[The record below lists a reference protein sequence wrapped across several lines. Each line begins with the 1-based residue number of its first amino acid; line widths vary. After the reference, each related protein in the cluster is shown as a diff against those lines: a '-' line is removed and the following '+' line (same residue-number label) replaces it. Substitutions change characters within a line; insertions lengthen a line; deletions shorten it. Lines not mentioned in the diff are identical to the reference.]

1 MEPRVNVGQTE
12 FDIAK
17 TCLHYLSF
25 PCFDI
30 NLTDEEVSTFLKQG
44 YYSFQDFAIAHWADY
59 LCSCTKLETSSS
71 PEEFNSLSSVLKKL
85 MRRYFIV
92 ESQIGA
98 DFEHRSMYN
107 GDGPS
112 RVLHQLEALRPTKQG
127 LPNIKLLEEQLQRR
141 RSIFET
147 LITMLSPSD
156 PHRSDLI
163 IYYGDVEGWF
173 KCPKVHCYAFSEG
186 FISADARDHHHN
198 KHLRPYL
205 CLYSVCIYAT
215 LGFATSYEL
224 KRHNSSAHPVP
235 YDGATFEFPEPS
247 ILLESRKNTGAKGAT
262 SNSLAKG
269 SFDVITDLEEE
280 ESEFPAP
287 GILAPP
293 PPPPPPQPMRGQT
306 LHGAAPLWDS
316 VCFPAQGARKSTT
329 TAELIGQMTS
339 LQLDGPALQPLPGYR
354 TRIGGQNEW
363 VAVSAPELGSVD
375 TGIDLDLVYTFR
387 HESVVCD
394 VCFSMDGTLLATS
407 ANKIVNIFNVK
418 TGEVLQTMIPSDSD
432 KDNYCRAISFSP
444 SGEFIATGGED
455 KVVRWY
461 DVSTGILISSLT
473 GHESDIY
480 ALEVSGDG
488 ATIVSGSGDRT
499 VRLWDTKR
507 KEILKILP
515 LADAVISVAISKTS
529 KVVAAGSLDGNVY
542 LCNIASGHLI
552 RKLSGHSDS
561 VYSVRFTKNDYMLLS
576 GSLDKT
582 VMSWFIRDL
591 TDLTTKQSSDYTP
604 QERDE
609 IPLGVFKG
617 HMVSGSL
624 ALIFAKLNLEFR
636 TSYYLQR
643 FPTTTSGYFQDLK
656 I

>member
-71 PEEFNSLSSVLKKL
+71 PEEFNSLSSILKKL

-98 DFEHRSMYN
+98 DFKHSSMYKGN
-107 GDGPS
+107 DLS

-147 LITMLSPSD
+147 LVTMLSPSN

-163 IYYGDVEGWF
+163 TYYGDVEGWF

-186 FISADARDHHHN
+186 FISADARDHHRN

-205 CLYSVCIYAT
+205 CLYSECIYAT
-215 LGFATSYEL
+215 LGFATSNEL
-224 KRHNSSAHPVP
+224 KRHNSNTHPVP
-235 YDGATFEFPEPS
+235 YDGGTLEFPEPS
-247 ILLESRKNTGAKGAT
+247 IFIESGKNKKAKGST
-262 SNSLAKG
+262 SDSLANG

-280 ESEFPAP
+280 ELEFPAP
-287 GILAPP
+287 GISAPP
-293 PPPPPPQPMRGQT
+293 PPQLPPKPVRVQT
-306 LHGAAPLWDS
+306 LHGAAPLRRS
-316 VCFPAQGARKSTT
+316 ACFPAQGARKKTT
-329 TAELIGQMTS
+329 TAELIGEMAS
-339 LQLDGPALQPLPGYR
+339 LQVYDPALQPLAGYR
-354 TRIGGQNEW
+354 TRISEENEW
-363 VAVSAPELGSVD
+363 VAVSAPEIGSVD
-375 TGIDLDLVYTFR
+375 TGIDLDLVYTFQ
-387 HESVVCD
+387 HDSVVWD

-480 ALEVSGDG
+480 GLEVSGDG
-488 ATIVSGSGDRT
+488 STIASGSGDRT
-499 VRLWDTKR
+499 VRLWDTKTM
-507 KEILKILP
+507 EILKILP
-515 LADAVISVAISKTS
+515 LADGVTSVAISKNP
-529 KVVAAGSLDGNVY
+529 KVVAAGSLDNNIY
-542 LCNIASGHLI
+542 LWNITSGHLL
-552 RKLSGHSDS
+552 RKLSAHSDR
-561 VYSVRFTKNDYMLLS
+561 VYSVRFTKDDYMLLS

-582 VMSWFIRDL
+582 VMSWATYDL
-591 TDLTTKQSSDYTP
+591 IDLSTKRLSDIKP
-604 QERDE
+604 QEHDE
-609 IPLGVFKG
+609 IPLGVFRG

-624 ALIFAKLNLEFR
+624 ALIFAKPN
-636 TSYYLQR
+636 
-643 FPTTTSGYFQDLK
+643 
-656 I
+656 